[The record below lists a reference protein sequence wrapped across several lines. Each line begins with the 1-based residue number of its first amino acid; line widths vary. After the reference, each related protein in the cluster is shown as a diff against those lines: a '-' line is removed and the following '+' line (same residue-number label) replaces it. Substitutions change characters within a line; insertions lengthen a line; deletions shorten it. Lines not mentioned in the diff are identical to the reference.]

1 MAIGINPTFSPSL
14 NNLLFTKEAFCVYEG
29 KLSLPVSTTSPTNI
43 LAIPDTT
50 IVIGTEIFWV
60 PVMLANSC
68 FNAIKDGIKGQLVSN
83 LST

>member
-1 MAIGINPTFSPSL
+1 MAIGINPTFRPSL
-14 NNLLFTKEAFCVYEG
+14 NNLLLTKEAFCVYEG